1 MSAAVE
7 QALRGALGPAPQ
19 LLEPGAE
26 RPLVD
31 LELPLGLDRLVTRK
45 RLAGFTHAAVMVPI
59 LRRAQGLQVLFTR
72 RADHLR
78 AHRGQVS
85 FPGGRYEPDDGQL
98 VNTALRET
106 EEEIGLSR
114 EHVEVIGCLDDY
126 PTITR
131 YLVTPVVALI
141 DTPPDLYADHGEVAE
156 IFEIPLAHLLQRSSY
171 QRRFFTRE
179 GLRVP
184 FFQIEYDGYV
194 VWGATAG
201 MLWNMYNKMTA

>member
-1 MSAAVE
+1 ME
-7 QALRGALGPAPQ
+7 HALRGALGPAPQ
-19 LLEPGAE
+19 VLEPGAE

-31 LELPLGLDRLVTRK
+31 LELPLGLNRLVTRK
-45 RLAGFTHAAVMVPI
+45 RLEGFTRAAVMVPI
-59 LRRAQGLQVLFTR
+59 LRRESGLHVLFTR

-85 FPGGRYEPDDGQL
+85 FPGGRFEAADQQL

-114 EHVEVIGCLDDY
+114 AHVEVIGCLDDY

-131 YLVTPVVALI
+131 YLVTPVVAII
-141 DTPPDLYADHGEVAE
+141 DAPPDFYADKGEVAE
-156 IFEIPLAHLLQRSSY
+156 IFEIPLAHLLKRQSY
-171 QRRFFTRE
+171 RRRFFTKE
-179 GLRVP
+179 GVRVP
-184 FFQIEYDGYV
+184 FFQIEYAGYV

-201 MLWNMYNKMTA
+201 MLWNMYNKLTP

>member
-1 MSAAVE
+1 ME
-7 QALRGALGPAPQ
+7 QALRGALGPAPEV
-19 LLEPGAE
+19 LEPQAE

-31 LELPLGLDRLVTRK
+31 LELPLGLNRLVTRK
-45 RLAGFTHAAVMVPI
+45 RLEGFTRAAVMVPI
-59 LRRAQGLQVLFTR
+59 LRRESGLQVLFTR

-85 FPGGRYEPDDGQL
+85 FPGGRFEASDLQL

-106 EEEIGLSR
+106 EEEIALAR
-114 EHVEVIGCLDDY
+114 DHVEVIGCLDDY

-131 YLVTPVVALI
+131 YLVTPVVAII
-141 DTPPDLYADHGEVAE
+141 DTPPDLYADKGEVAE
-156 IFEIPLAHLLQRSSY
+156 IFEIPLAHLLQRKSY
-171 QRRFFTRE
+171 RRRFFTRD
-179 GLRVP
+179 GVRVP

-201 MLWNMYNKMTA
+201 MLWNMYNKLTA

>member
-1 MSAAVE
+1 MAME
-7 QALRGALGPAPQ
+7 QALRGALGPAPRI
-19 LLEPGAE
+19 LEPGAE

-45 RLAGFTHAAVMVPI
+45 RLEGFTRAAVMVPI
-59 LRRAQGLQVLFTR
+59 LRRAQGHQVLFTR

-85 FPGGRYEPDDGQL
+85 FPGGRYEAADQQL

-114 EHVEVIGCLDDY
+114 AHVEVIGCLDDY

-131 YLVTPVVALI
+131 YLVTPVVAII
-141 DTPPDLYADHGEVAE
+141 DTPPDLYADDGEVAE
-156 IFEIPLAHLLQRSSY
+156 IFEIPLAHLLQRDSY
-171 QRRFFTRE
+171 QRRFFKRE

-184 FFQIEYDGYV
+184 FFQIEYGGHV

-201 MLWNMYNKMTA
+201 MLWNMYNKLTA